1 MRSDI
6 YCQLARIIN
15 ESYGWLRV
23 SDSKVYSI
31 SSVIIRKRTYP
42 VVCRTLVLRAVW
54 AHSRYTKGQVWHIS
68 DLELDKAVAAYRKEC
83 PEFRKRLQES
93 DAEHAAL
100 TADDAEHIIRLATH
114 GLLSLEINDSLL

>member
-1 MRSDI
+1 MRSDL
-6 YCQLARIIN
+6 YCQLAHIIN

-23 SDSKVYSI
+23 SDSKVYNI
-31 SSVIIRKRTYP
+31 TSVIIHKRTYP

-54 AHSRYTKGQVWHIS
+54 PHSRYPKGQVWHIS
-68 DLELDKAVAAYRKEC
+68 DLELDKAVAAYRKDC

-93 DAEHAAL
+93 DTEHAAL

>member
-31 SSVIIRKRTYP
+31 SSVIIRKRTFP
-42 VVCRTLVLRAVW
+42 VVCRILVLRAVW
-54 AHSRYTKGQVWHIS
+54 AHSRYPKGQVWQIS
-68 DLELDKAVAAYRKEC
+68 DLELDKAIATYRKEC

-100 TADDAEHIIRLATH
+100 TADDAEHIIRLASH

>member
-1 MRSDI
+1 MRSDL

-23 SDSKVYSI
+23 SEGKVYNI

-42 VVCRTLVLRAVW
+42 VVCRTMVLRAVW
-54 AHSRYTKGQVWHIS
+54 AHSRYPKGQVWHIS

-83 PEFRKRLQES
+83 PEFRKRLQEL
-93 DAEHAAL
+93 DAKHATL

>member
-1 MRSDI
+1 MRSEL

-31 SSVIIRKRTYP
+31 SSVIIRKRTFP
-42 VVCRTLVLRAVW
+42 VVCRTMVLRAVW
-54 AHSRYTKGQVWHIS
+54 THSRYTKGQVWHIS
-68 DLELDKAVAAYRKEC
+68 DLELDKAIATYRKEC

-93 DAEHAAL
+93 DAEHATL

-114 GLLSLEINDSLL
+114 GLLSLEISENMF